1 MPDKKLTHIEF
12 KYMGNPPVAFSS
24 IKVFREIY
32 EAIQKDIDLL
42 IEKGYAGSSTRY
54 ILYINHDFY
63 DKMKDLM
70 LDTNSSVME
79 NLERY
84 FYSIHWITAEIKSVE
99 TEVLG
104 ILIIRVLPYLD
115 FVGKCFDEEEIFK
128 KMLDPKFVIPGG
140 KKDD

>member
-12 KYMGNPPVAFSS
+12 KYMGNKPVTFTS

-32 EAIQKDIDLL
+32 ELIQKDMDLL
-42 IEKGYAGSSTRY
+42 TENGYAGSSTKY

-70 LDTNSSVME
+70 LDTNTSVMN
-79 NLERY
+79 NLRRF
-84 FYSIHWITAEIKSVE
+84 FYGIDWICAEIKSVK
-99 TEVLG
+99 TEHMG

-115 FVGKCFDEEEIFK
+115 FVGKCFDQD
-128 KMLDPKFVIPGG
+128 KMFSKIEDPKFVIPGE
-140 KKDD
+140 K